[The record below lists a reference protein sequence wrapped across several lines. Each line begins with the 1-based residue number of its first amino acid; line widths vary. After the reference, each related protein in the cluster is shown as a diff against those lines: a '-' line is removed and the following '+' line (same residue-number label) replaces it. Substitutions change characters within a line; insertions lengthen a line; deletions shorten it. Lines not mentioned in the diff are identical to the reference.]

1 MPSHRRRS
9 GSSDRATILSLLL
22 GIPLWI
28 VIAYVIIEAG
38 LPKGYGIIVGLVIP
52 LAAVVVV
59 YMSAADLITT
69 AMEGFQTTPTCLAG
83 EKGSEHRR
91 LGCERIREIG
101 GGDTV
106 RSTTRFRSR
115 QGRSTTADSPVFAD
129 RVGTLEA

>member
-59 YMSAADLITT
+59 YIVSRRSHNNCHGGIPDYTDLSSW
-69 AMEGFQTTPTCLAG
+69 GKG
-83 EKGSEHRR
+83 E
-91 LGCERIREIG
+91 
-101 GGDTV
+101 
-106 RSTTRFRSR
+106 
-115 QGRSTTADSPVFAD
+115 
-129 RVGTLEA
+129 